1 MHRSNYKQSS
11 CSVKERCGTIATKA
25 CKEHREAWSVGPG
38 AFLCA
43 TLTRLRMVLLNV
55 SQRICTRER
64 TSSIAEK
71 GTCSDDHIH
80 APGAVPASG
89 SPRGLRHPATAPPCS
104 CIPRISREERG
115 MSVGVAVLV
124 FLACLIMTLVSSEV
138 LVRGLVA
145 LGTKLTLTE
154 GFLGLLTALGADAPE
169 IASAIAAILA
179 GAADLG
185 RDVVLGSNIF
195 NLAMLLGLSAV
206 LAGQVRMRRQG
217 LLLDGTVA
225 LFTLLV
231 VSALLLGLFTPVLT
245 MVLLA
250 VLLLPYVVLVGLHP
264 RQVDHLP
271 LPDGLARL
279 LAIAASQVH
288 GAHKD
293 QQETVGSWLP
303 VLLVPLSL
311 LAIVL
316 ASVWLVR
323 AALALAQAWH
333 LPYAL
338 VGGVILASLT
348 SLPNVYTAAHL
359 ARRERGA
366 AVVSATVNSNTINL
380 VVGLALPSLVIGMGS
395 AARDVGVELGWLLG
409 MTVIGLLL
417 LLPAKGMIRVG
428 GAVMIILYLVF
439 VVVHVL
445 WPAI

>member
-1 MHRSNYKQSS
+1 
-11 CSVKERCGTIATKA
+11 
-25 CKEHREAWSVGPG
+25 
-38 AFLCA
+38 
-43 TLTRLRMVLLNV
+43 
-55 SQRICTRER
+55 
-64 TSSIAEK
+64 
-71 GTCSDDHIH
+71 
-80 APGAVPASG
+80 
-89 SPRGLRHPATAPPCS
+89 
-104 CIPRISREERG
+104 

-124 FLACLIMTLVSSEV
+124 FLACLITTLVSSEV
-138 LVRGLVA
+138 LVRGLTV

-169 IASAIAAILA
+169 IASAIAALLA

-185 RDVVLGSNIF
+185 RGVVLGSNLF
-195 NLAMLLGLSAV
+195 NLAMLLGLSAI

-225 LFTLLV
+225 LCTLLV
-231 VSALLLGLFTPVLT
+231 VAALLLGLLAPLLAL
-245 MVLLA
+245 VLLA
-250 VLLLPYVVLVGLHP
+250 VLLLPYVLLVGLHP

-279 LAIAASQVH
+279 LAVAASQVH
-288 GAHKD
+288 GEHKH
-293 QQETVGSWLP
+293 QQETKESWLP
-303 VLLVPLSL
+303 VLLVPPSL

-316 ASVWLVR
+316 ASVWLVK
-323 AALALAQAWH
+323 AALALAQVWH
-333 LPYAL
+333 LPHAL

-348 SLPNVYTAAHL
+348 SLPNAYTAAHL

-417 LLPAKGMIRVG
+417 LLPAKGMSRVG
-428 GAVMIILYLVF
+428 GALLLVLYLLF
-439 VVVHVL
+439 VVVHLL
-445 WPAI
+445 WPTI

>member
-1 MHRSNYKQSS
+1 M
-11 CSVKERCGTIATKA
+11 
-25 CKEHREAWSVGPG
+25 
-38 AFLCA
+38 
-43 TLTRLRMVLLNV
+43 
-55 SQRICTRER
+55 
-64 TSSIAEK
+64 SI
-71 GTCSDDHIH
+71 GI
-80 APGAVPASG
+80 
-89 SPRGLRHPATAPPCS
+89 
-104 CIPRISREERG
+104 
-115 MSVGVAVLV
+115 AVLV
-124 FLACLIMTLVSSEV
+124 FLACLITTLVSSEV

-145 LGTKLTLTE
+145 LGSKLHLTE

-169 IASAIAAILA
+169 IASAIAALLA

-185 RDVVLGSNIF
+185 RGVVLGSNLF

-217 LLLDGTVA
+217 LLLDGAAA
-225 LFTLLV
+225 LWTLLV
-231 VSALLLGLFTPVLT
+231 VAGLLLGLFTPVLT
-245 MVLLA
+245 LSLLA
-250 VLLLPYVVLVGLHP
+250 VLLVPYVLLVGLHP

-271 LPDGLARL
+271 LPNGLARL
-279 LAIAASQVH
+279 LAVAASQVH
-288 GAHKD
+288 GEHKE
-293 QQETVGSWLP
+293 QQEEAGSWLS
-303 VLLVPLSL
+303 VLLVPLSV

-316 ASVWLVR
+316 ASVWLVQ
-323 AALALAQAWH
+323 ATLVLAQGWH

-348 SLPNVYTAAHL
+348 SLPNAYTAAHL

-380 VVGLALPSLVIGMGS
+380 VIGLALPSLLIGMGS
-395 AARDVGVELGWLLG
+395 AARAVGLELGWLLG

-417 LLPAKGMIRVG
+417 LLPAKGMTRVG